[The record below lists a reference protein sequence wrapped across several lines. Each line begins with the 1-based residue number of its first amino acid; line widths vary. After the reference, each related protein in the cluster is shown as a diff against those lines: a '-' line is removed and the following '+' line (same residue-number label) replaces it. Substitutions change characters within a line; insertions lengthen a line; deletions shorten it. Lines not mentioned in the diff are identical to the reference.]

1 MNTDQGHT
9 VDESNDFILK
19 EIVEKA
25 LKDFSD
31 QQINLKSKAAREAI
45 TIRIVSDIKARQ
57 HKSSPSVQNANK
69 DFERL
74 QRKLY

>member
-1 MNTDQGHT
+1 MNMKRDYTS
-9 VDESNDFILK
+9 DEFDDLSLK

-31 QQINLKSKAAREAI
+31 QQINLESKAAREAI

-57 HKSSPSVQNANK
+57 HRPNTSIQNANK
-69 DFERL
+69 DFKRL